1 MTAGHDLRPD
11 VDALAAA
18 THDRI
23 GREGLSASSAADAP
37 RFREVIADAIRKA
50 VGEEWQACILA
61 CGALAREPGPQGSYS
76 RGFHDAVVQ
85 CLIALE
91 GRIGK

>member
-1 MTAGHDLRPD
+1 MRPD

-18 THDRI
+18 AHDRI
-23 GREGLSASSAADAP
+23 GREGLSASSAADVP

-61 CGALAREPGPQGSYS
+61 CGALVCESGSRGSYS
-76 RGFHDAVVQ
+76 HGFQDGVVQ
-85 CLIALE
+85 CLTALE
-91 GRIGK
+91 SRIGK